1 MGIMQQRR
9 GSEDLTMREIGPK
22 EQVLWLRGRVVM
34 EMRKRSFERHDD
46 MASGGRWVELASHAY
61 AGNLK
66 WSLIMTETYS
76 TENELKWT

>member
-1 MGIMQQRR
+1 MK
-9 GSEDLTMREIGPK
+9 IGPK

-34 EMRKRSFERHDD
+34 ELRKRCFERHDD
-46 MASGGRWVELASHAY
+46 MASGGCWVEVASQAY

-66 WSLIMTETYS
+66 WSLIMTETYL